1 MNKTMIAV
9 IGIVA
14 LGLLA
19 LGCTET
25 TTVLPPDQDSAGITV
40 SGSGSAFGEPDVAV
54 LTLGVQAEAPTVAEA
69 RSEAAEAMDAT
80 LQALKD
86 GGVEEKD
93 IQTTRFS
100 IDPRYDFRGDGPPKL
115 TGFFVE
121 NLVTVKIR
129 EIDNTGDL
137 IDAAATA
144 GGDLIRIQ
152 NLRFTIDD
160 PSALEDEARVA
171 AMEEAKSKG
180 ETLAAVAGVSLGAP
194 RSISESGG
202 VSRFAFEEGVAFA
215 ALPAADASTPIETGQ
230 LEVRVQV
237 QVVYGLEE

>member
-1 MNKTMIAV
+1 MSKTMIAV

-25 TTVLPPDQDSAGITV
+25 TTVLQSGQDPAGITV

-54 LTLGVQAEAPTVAEA
+54 LTLGVEAEAPTVAEA
-69 RSEAAEAMDAT
+69 RNEAAEAMDAT

-86 GGVEEKD
+86 GGVEEND

-100 IDPRYDFRGDGPPKL
+100 INPQYDYRGNGPPKL

-129 EIDNTGDL
+129 EIDDTGDL

-160 PSALEDEARVA
+160 PSALEDEARLA

-180 ETLAAVAGVSLGAP
+180 ETLAAAAGVSLGAP
-194 RSISESGG
+194 RAISESGG
-202 VSRFAFEEGVAFA
+202 VSPITFREDAFF
-215 ALPAADASTPIETGQ
+215 ALPAAGDIATSIETGE

>member
-25 TTVLPPDQDSAGITV
+25 TVLQSGQDSAGITV

-54 LTLGVQAEAPTVAEA
+54 LTLGVEAEAPTVAEA

-80 LQALKD
+80 LQAMKD
-86 GGVEEKD
+86 GGVEEID

-100 IDPRYDFRGDGPPKL
+100 INPQYDYSGDGPPKL

-129 EIDNTGDL
+129 EIDDTGDL
-137 IDAAATA
+137 IDAAAAA
-144 GGDLIRIQ
+144 GGDLIRVQ
-152 NLRFTIDD
+152 NLRFTIDN

-171 AMEEAKSKG
+171 AMEEAKKKA

-202 VSRFAFEEGVAFA
+202 FSPISFSGADFA
-215 ALPAADASTPIETGQ
+215 ARPLAAADVGSPIETGE

-237 QVVYGLEE
+237 QVAYGLEQ

>member
-1 MNKTMIAV
+1 MNKTIIAV

-25 TTVLPPDQDSAGITV
+25 TTVLPPGQDSAGITV

-54 LTLGVQAEAPTVAEA
+54 LTLGVEAEAPTVAEA

-86 GGVEEKD
+86 GGVEEID

-100 IDPRYDFRGDGPPKL
+100 INPRYDFRGDGPPRL

-121 NLVTVKIR
+121 NQVTVKIR
-129 EIDNTGDL
+129 EIDDTGDL
-137 IDAAATA
+137 IDAAAEA

-160 PSALEDEARVA
+160 PSALEDEARIA

-202 VSRFAFEEGVAFA
+202 FSPIAFREDLFALSA
-215 ALPAADASTPIETGQ
+215 AADASTPIETGE

-237 QVVYGLEE
+237 QVVYALEQ